1 MKKVAIYCRQ
11 SLKKEDSLSIPK
23 QEEDCRSKLT
33 QEEKD
38 LVVVYTDQKSG
49 KNTDRK
55 GFSDMMNEVKA
66 GNISKVIVWK
76 LDRISRNLADFCEM
90 YTTFEEHKTAFYSV
104 NDYFDTSNPIGEL
117 MLKLLIMFAEM
128 ERKNTQMRVK
138 NNFYGRI
145 RDGRWACGSAPYG
158 FKNAK
163 VNRISTL
170 VPEDNDKLEAV
181 KACFVKY
188 AHSPNTSLGQLARW
202 LAENGYESLRDN
214 GGWDSTTV
222 MRMLKTPSYAVAD
235 ERLKKYF
242 ITKGVTILNEDD
254 WTGETSCQV
263 VGRTQTII
271 KDGKEQRGKV
281 DNDKQTVYPT
291 NFKGIVDSKTFIM
304 VQERLEQNQQFK
316 RANAPSALQELAGL
330 LKCSDCGYAVKANS
344 ISPKNGRP
352 YLVCHGRSVLKIC
365 DNSFAGVRFEDIQKK
380 VGNEIQKKLDEI
392 ALEVL
397 DGEKSNL
404 ERKKKI
410 EECEKMLDSLLL
422 VVPNNKKAADRVSK
436 KMDEIQSEIDKLT
449 LEEFMDTR
457 TTERLRIRNHLPL
470 RYERFTT
477 EEKKSMCQQLIEKIL
492 LSHTGDI
499 EIIWKE

>member
-1 MKKVAIYCRQ
+1 MKKVAVYCRQ

-23 QEEDCRSKLT
+23 QEEDCRNSLPE
-33 QEEKD
+33 QEKD

-49 KNTDRK
+49 KNTDRE
-55 GFSDMMNEVKA
+55 GFSNMMEEIKA
-66 GNISKVIVWK
+66 GHISKVVVWK

-90 YTTFEEHKTAFYSV
+90 YNTFEEYGTSFYSV
-104 NDYFDTSNPIGEL
+104 NDNFDTSQMTGMF
-117 MLKLLIMFAEM
+117 MLKMVMMFAEM

-138 NNFYGRI
+138 SNFYGRI

-158 FKNAK
+158 YRNAK
-163 VNRISTL
+163 MNRISTL
-170 VPEDNDKLEAV
+170 VPEDNKLEAV
-181 KACFVKY
+181 KACFYKY

-202 LAENGYESLRDN
+202 LSENGYKSLREN

-242 ITKGVTILNEDD
+242 ITKGMTILNEDS
-254 WTGETSCQV
+254 WTGETSCQL
-263 VGRTQTII
+263 VGRTQTIV
-271 KDGKEQRGKV
+271 KNGKEQRGKV
-281 DNDKQTVYPT
+281 DSDKQTVYPT
-291 NFKGIVDSKTFIM
+291 NFKGIVDSKTYIM

-316 RANAPSALQELAGL
+316 RANAPSSLQELAGL
-330 LKCSDCGYAVKANS
+330 LKCADCGYAVKANS
-344 ISPKNGRP
+344 VSPKNGRP

-365 DNSFAGVRFEDIQKK
+365 NNSFAGVRFEDIQKK
-380 VGNEIQKKLDEI
+380 VGNEIQKKLDTI

-410 EECEKMLDSLLL
+410 EECEKRLDSLLMMM
-422 VVPNNKKAADRVSK
+422 PDNKKAAERVSK

-449 LEEFMDTR
+449 LDEFMDTR

-470 RYERFTT
+470 MYERFTT

>member
-1 MKKVAIYCRQ
+1 
-11 SLKKEDSLSIPK
+11 
-23 QEEDCRSKLT
+23 
-33 QEEKD
+33 
-38 LVVVYTDQKSG
+38 
-49 KNTDRK
+49 
-55 GFSDMMNEVKA
+55 MNEVKA
-66 GNISKVIVWK
+66 GNISKVVVWK

-90 YTTFEEHKTAFYSV
+90 YAIFEEHETAFYSV
-104 NDYFDTSNPIGEL
+104 NDDFDTSNPLGEL
-117 MLKLLIMFAEM
+117 MLKMVMMFAEM

-145 RDGRWACGSAPYG
+145 RDGRWACGNAPYG
-158 FKNAK
+158 YRNAK
-163 VNRISTL
+163 MNRISTL
-170 VPEDNDKLEAV
+170 VPEDGKLEAV
-181 KACFVKY
+181 KACFYKY

-202 LAENGYESLRDN
+202 LSENGYKSLRDN

-242 ITKGVTILNEDD
+242 ITKGMTILNEDS
-254 WTGETSCQV
+254 WTGETSCQL
-263 VGRTQTII
+263 VGRTQTIV
-271 KDGKEQRGKV
+271 KNGKEQRGKV
-281 DNDKQTVYPT
+281 DSDKQTVYPT
-291 NFKGIVDSKTFIM
+291 NFKGIVDSKTYIM

-316 RANAPSALQELAGL
+316 RANAPSVLQELAGL
-330 LKCSDCGYAVKANS
+330 LKCADCGYAVKANS

-352 YLVCHGRSVLKIC
+352 YLCCHGRSALKIC
-365 DNSFAGVRFEDIQKK
+365 NNSFAGVDFTEIQKK
-380 VGNEIQKKLDEI
+380 VGNEIQRKLDEI

-397 DGEKSNL
+397 DGEKSKL

-422 VVPNNKKAADRVSK
+422 VVPNNKKAADRVSR

-449 LEEFMDTR
+449 LDEFMDTR

-470 RYERFTT
+470 MYERFTT

-492 LSHTGDI
+492 LFHNGDI